1 MNSPIPKILKE
12 VKRLSK
18 IKPLV
23 DAKYYQFSLF
33 ANEEGKLLYHMISS
47 WVGFTDDKPMRE
59 IRQASLVVPET
70 AIQLFNS
77 IKEPVSIINNKEDLQ
92 FFIYISGGHAIIEK
106 TLVKKYLKQFLKP
119 QVNAFTFD
127 QGFINIESLPKEKLN
142 RAPSP
147 KLRMKVFDRD
157 KRRCKICGA
166 SPANNE
172 HVELHLHHIFPYGMG
187 GITEE
192 NNLITLCNSCH
203 KGLNPH
209 LDLSLFNSIGID
221 MFSNRYANKSYDERM
236 QLNLKANALR
246 NMKLHG
252 KKVRRLKIVQ

>member
-1 MNSPIPKILKE
+1 MDSPIPKILTE

-18 IKPLV
+18 IKPLL

-33 ANEEGKLLYHMISS
+33 ANEEGKLQYHMISS
-47 WVGFTDDKPMRE
+47 WAGFTNDKPMRE

-70 AIQLFNS
+70 TIKFFRS
-77 IKEPVSIINNKEDLQ
+77 IKEPISIINNKDDLQ

-106 TLVKKYLKQFLKP
+106 YLVKKYLKQFLEP
-119 QVNAFTFD
+119 QVYVFTFD
-127 QGFINIESLPKEKLN
+127 QGFINIDSLPKEKLN
-142 RAPSP
+142 RAARQ
-147 KLRMKVFDRD
+147 KLRMKVFVRD

-187 GITEE
+187 GLTEE

-203 KGLNPH
+203 KGLDPH
-209 LDLSLFNSIGID
+209 QDLSLFNSIGID
-221 MFSNRYANKSYDERM
+221 MYSNRFANKSYDERM
-236 QLNLKANALR
+236 QLNLKANVLR
-246 NMKLHG
+246 NMKSLG
-252 KKVRRLKIVQ
+252 EKSKK